1 MDKFSN
7 ISLKNIAWFNDMNKN
22 NRLDMRPPYQRN
34 AVWTVRQ
41 KSYLID
47 SILNG
52 YPIPELIVQEDIDE
66 KGQAKYIIVDG
77 QQRMRA
83 VFEFLDDQYG
93 LNKEDSPEFDG
104 VNFSGLNIELKKKFF
119 KYNFIVRSI
128 PDMPESD
135 IREIFKR
142 LNRNVV
148 ALNPQEI
155 RKAAYS
161 GDLIKMVTAL
171 SANSFWS
178 DMKLFTANDIKRMR
192 DEQFISELA
201 LAIVY
206 GITNKKDKLET
217 FYEESEVSFP
227 QKNKVR
233 EAFELVFDTL
243 TPFASQLCKT
253 RWKNKTDFYTL
264 FLGILNLKHSLPLNN
279 EKSNRLVEGLVEFSS
294 NVTKCLEVNES
305 NNFDYP
311 DYVKDFAKGVRAA
324 TDLNARTLRQNALQ
338 KFISNTIGGM

>member
-1 MDKFSN
+1 MDKFLN
-7 ISLKNIAWFNDMNKN
+7 ISLKNIAWFNDMNIN
-22 NRLDMRPPYQRN
+22 GRLDMRPPYQRN
-34 AVWTVRQ
+34 AVWTERQ

-52 YPIPELIVQEDIDE
+52 YPIPELIIQEDIDE

-83 VFEFLDDQYG
+83 VFEFLADQFG
-93 LNKEDSPEFDG
+93 LNKEDSPEFNG
-104 VNFSGLNIELKKKFF
+104 TNFSGLDTEQKKTFF

-128 PDMPESD
+128 PEMPDSD

-148 ALNPQEI
+148 SLNAQEI

-161 GDLIKMVTAL
+161 GGLIKLVTAL
-171 SANSFWS
+171 SANPFWA

-201 LAIVY
+201 LAVVY
-206 GITNKKDKLET
+206 GITNKKDKLES
-217 FYEESEVSFP
+217 FYEESEVDFP
-227 QKNKVR
+227 QKDFVR
-233 EAFELVFDTL
+233 DSFESVFKTL
-243 TPFASQLCKT
+243 GSMSFQLSKT

-264 FLGILNLKHSLPLNN
+264 FLSIIYIKELLPLS
-279 EKSNRLVEGLVEFSS
+279 EDENRILVNGLLEFSTS
-294 NVTKCLEVNES
+294 VSKCLEVNETS
-305 NNFDYP
+305 DDNFPEDIRN
-311 DYVKDFAKGVRAA
+311 FAKGVRAS
-324 TDLNARTLRQNALQ
+324 TDYNARTLRQKSLNHYIEGLLH
-338 KFISNTIGGM
+338 K